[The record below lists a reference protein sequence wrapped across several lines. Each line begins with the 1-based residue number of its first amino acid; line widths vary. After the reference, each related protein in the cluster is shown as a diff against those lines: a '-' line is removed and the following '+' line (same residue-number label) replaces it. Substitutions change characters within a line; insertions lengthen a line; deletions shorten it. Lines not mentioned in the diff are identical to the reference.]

1 MDSFIGKRIEGR
13 YQIIELIGVGGMA
26 NVYRGVDVTN
36 GAEVAVKILREEYYS
51 NEEFVRR
58 FRNESK
64 AIAMMD
70 HPNIV
75 KVFDVCFS
83 HGMQVIVMEYLD
95 GITLKEYMQQQK
107 SLPWKEAI
115 HFTNHILRAL
125 AHAHARGVVH
135 RDMKPQNCMVLS
147 DGTVKL
153 MDFGIAR
160 FARSESKTLT
170 DKAIGSVHYIS
181 PEQARGED
189 IDQRADLYSVGVML
203 FEMLTGEL
211 PFEADSPVSV
221 ALKQIESQAPFVT
234 DINPQLPKGLNSI
247 VAKAMEKDADRRY
260 QTAEDMLY
268 DISEF
273 KKNPNYARRFNYIR
287 QDKGRELGVKRLL
300 AKNESARRREA
311 PSPKNKRSSKEGR
324 RMEKEEDRGRTVIM
338 VLGGITV
345 SFVLISMVF
354 IFTMLFLNNPLEKVP
369 ELKAPNLLGLNYDEV
384 RVSPEYKNIK
394 IVVEDS
400 RFSKNHPKGEIMD
413 QYPVAGRTI
422 KENSTLKVT
431 VSKGNQVVSV
441 PNIIGMEETEAYRS
455 LDAFELGY
463 NKVLVYSFDGAGTV
477 VGTEPGAGSEVAS
490 GTEVKVMV
498 SMGPESTVADVP
510 NLLGMSLE
518 KAESMLSE
526 KGLKVGGV
534 TYVSADK
541 PYGTIVAQD
550 PAEGS
555 QIAVGGFVNLNVS
568 GGEDKSNRVTIE
580 VPLPKDVDEEVK
592 LSARYKDTTLRE
604 DRVIP
609 SKAKTWYPVF
619 EGKGEVDIHILYN
632 DFLYMSVRI
641 DFEKSSWTI
650 TEDNREAHS

>member
-26 NVYRGVDVTN
+26 NVYRGVDVTS
-36 GAEVAVKILREEYYS
+36 GREVAVKILREEYYS

-115 HFTNHILRAL
+115 HFTNQILRAL
-125 AHAHARGVVH
+125 SHAHERGVVH

-221 ALKQIESQAPFVT
+221 ALKQIESQAPMVT
-234 DINPQLPKGLNSI
+234 DINPQLPKGLDSI
-247 VAKAMEKDADRRY
+247 VAKAMEKNADRRY

-273 KKNPNYARRFNYIR
+273 RKNPDAVHRFNYIR
-287 QDKGRELGVKRLL
+287 QDGGKELSVKKLF
-300 AKNESARRREA
+300 AKNEERKKKNPSA
-311 PSPKNKRSSKEGR
+311 PKGRKTGTESR

-369 ELKAPNLLGLNYDEV
+369 ELKAPNLIGLNYDEV
-384 RVSPEYKNIK
+384 RVAPEYKNIK

-400 RFSKNHPKGEIMD
+400 RFSKNHQKGEIID

-441 PNIIGMEETEAYRS
+441 PNIIGMEETEAYRN
-455 LDAFELGY
+455 LDSFGLGY

-510 NLLGMSLE
+510 NLLGLSLE
-518 KAESMLSE
+518 KAESLLAE

-550 PAEGS
+550 PSGGS

-568 GGEDKSNRVTIE
+568 GGESQSNRVTVEI
-580 VPLPKDVDEEVK
+580 PLPKDVDEEVK
-592 LSARYKDTTLRE
+592 LTARYKDTTLRE
-604 DRVIP
+604 DVLIP
-609 SKAKTWYPVF
+609 SKTKTWYPVF

-632 DFLYMSVRI
+632 DFLYMSVKI